1 MGVRKGS
8 SIPIFL
14 QLPATIVIW
23 SLVGYV
29 LIWLLYS
36 IVHRYVP
43 GSSPEFIGL
52 GNFLEM
58 LYDARLHSA
67 VLRTIY
73 YVGIGAF
80 IEVFLGMII
89 ALALVNYIKN
99 DTIRFTLLIL
109 FITPMCLAEAVV
121 SIIWLML
128 VTPEGYINC
137 FLRYMG
143 LPGVGWLS
151 ESLALTTLMMIDVWQ
166 WTPLPLLLVYAA
178 RSSIPVELYETAEI
192 DRLSPFTTFRV
203 VTWPFIRNAVLVS
216 AILRVIFMYI
226 TIDKFIMITKGGPG
240 FASEIIGYY
249 VFVQSFSYRNVGYAA
264 ALGFLTMII
273 AAIITYFFWNMLRRR
288 E

>member
-1 MGVRKGS
+1 M
-8 SIPIFL
+8 SITKRSHTPLFL
-14 QLPATIVIW
+14 QIPATIVIW

-36 IVHRYVP
+36 IIHRYVP
-43 GSSPEFIGL
+43 GGSPEFVGL

-58 LYDARLHSA
+58 LYDTRLHGA
-67 VLRTIY
+67 VLRTLY
-73 YVGIGAF
+73 YVGVGAF
-80 IEVFLGMII
+80 IEILLGMII
-89 ALALVNYIKN
+89 ALAIVNYIKN
-99 DTIRFTLLIL
+99 EKAQFALLLL

-121 SIIWLML
+121 SVIWLML

-137 FLRYMG
+137 FLRSIG

-166 WTPLPLLLVYAA
+166 WTPLPLLLIYAA
-178 RSSIPVELYETAEI
+178 RSSIPIELYETAEV
-192 DRLSPFTTFRV
+192 DRLSSFTTFRV
-203 VTWPFIRNAVLVS
+203 ITWPFIRNAVIVS
-216 AILRVIFMYI
+216 AILRIIFMYI
-226 TIDKFIMITKGGPG
+226 TIDKFIMLTKGGPG

-264 ALGFLTMII
+264 ALSFMTMIV

-288 E
+288 